1 MIDLFYTINSG
12 EPSDVCESLLDQ
24 LPETWADDP
33 LDSPSHP
40 VQQQFPEPVSEP
52 IAAPV
57 PESVSETHSHPVQS
71 TKPKKQKFALAK

>member
-1 MIDLFYTINSG
+1 VF
-12 EPSDVCESLLDQ
+12 ESLLDQ
-24 LPETWADDP
+24 LPETRADDP
-33 LDSPSHP
+33 IDSPSHP

-57 PESVSETHSHPVQS
+57 PESASETHSHPVQS